1 MNQISESSQL
11 LIRFLK
17 LSVIVGGIV
26 TMKETQQWRWQMIA
40 IVAMEQWW
48 RRRQCSIVGGNDDNC
63 NGNKSGGMMV
73 VVKGVKASYDGG
85 NSDDGVVGRQ

>member
-26 TMKETQQWRWQMIA
+26 TMKETQQWR
-40 IVAMEQWW
+40 
-48 RRRQCSIVGGNDDNC
+48 
-63 NGNKSGGMMV
+63 
-73 VVKGVKASYDGG
+73 
-85 NSDDGVVGRQ
+85 